1 MSAEGCHVLLV
12 EDDVDVRE
20 TTALLLTRHGFHVG
34 TAVDGVEG
42 ERALREGSFD
52 VAVVDVAMPRMDGL
66 TLTRRVRE
74 WSDVPILLLTA
85 RDLPGDVVSG
95 LDAGADDHV
104 AKPYDGEVLA
114 ARVRALARR
123 PARRGVVEE
132 VGDVVVDRGARTVV
146 RGGAPVSLS
155 STEFRLLE
163 LLLDHRGAAIERAEA
178 LRRVWGDEQWT
189 DARVVD
195 TNVKRLRGKL
205 GDDVIET
212 VRGFGYRLVDVGG
225 RG

>member
-1 MSAEGCHVLLV
+1 M
-12 EDDVDVRE
+12 
-20 TTALLLTRHGFHVG
+20 
-34 TAVDGVEG
+34 
-42 ERALREGSFD
+42 
-52 VAVVDVAMPRMDGL
+52 
-66 TLTRRVRE
+66 
-74 WSDVPILLLTA
+74 
-85 RDLPGDVVSG
+85 
-95 LDAGADDHV
+95 